1 MCDMWSI
8 GIIAY
13 ILLCG
18 EQPFKDKENDV
29 EKLKQKILSFNGSDN
44 EEIYNDASFKILDTQ
59 HQDFI
64 KRFLRKM
71 PHERWSAD
79 EAI

>member
-1 MCDMWSI
+1 MAPEIFSDKADYDEKCDMWSI

-29 EKLKQKILSFNGSDN
+29 EKLKNKILSFNGSDT
-44 EEIYNDASFKILDTQ
+44 EEIY
-59 HQDFI
+59 
-64 KRFLRKM
+64 
-71 PHERWSAD
+71 
-79 EAI
+79 